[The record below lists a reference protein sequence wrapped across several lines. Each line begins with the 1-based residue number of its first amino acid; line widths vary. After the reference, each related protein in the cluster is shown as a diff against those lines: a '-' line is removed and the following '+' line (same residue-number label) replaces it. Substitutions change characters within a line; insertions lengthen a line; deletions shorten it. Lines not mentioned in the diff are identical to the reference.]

1 MQTAT
6 DTVAY
11 NKDGD
16 RQCRC
21 SRPPNERYHLC
32 FAVRTRV
39 PDHGFA
45 GAPVE
50 WHDCLFYAA
59 ADMLVIT
66 RTIFSPLDSILAALA
81 VIALACTL
89 LMRSR
94 HD

>member
-1 MQTAT
+1 MET
-6 DTVAY
+6 DDADAVDPRT
-11 NKDGD
+11 GGTG
-16 RQCRC
+16 R
-21 SRPPNERYHLC
+21 LC

>member
-1 MQTAT
+1 M
-6 DTVAY
+6 
-11 NKDGD
+11 
-16 RQCRC
+16 
-21 SRPPNERYHLC
+21 
-32 FAVRTRV
+32 RTRV